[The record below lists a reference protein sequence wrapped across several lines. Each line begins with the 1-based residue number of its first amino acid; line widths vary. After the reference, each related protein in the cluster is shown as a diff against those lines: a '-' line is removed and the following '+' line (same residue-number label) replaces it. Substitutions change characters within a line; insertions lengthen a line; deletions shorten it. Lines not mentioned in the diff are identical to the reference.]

1 MDLTNA
7 ALVCPSRPL
16 IRPILKINVIKLE
29 SGFVDGNNER
39 VRVLCISMFNDDGEM
54 EMLLR
59 RCQMNEMINE

>member
-1 MDLTNA
+1 
-7 ALVCPSRPL
+7 L